1 MSRVMLVQP
10 WNHHDEGVTRHDLA
24 QEWRNGPYSLLLL
37 ATQLKKHNHQ
47 ATIVDMIRDL
57 VVLGGDTEA
66 CLEKLSEAIR
76 QFRPDIIGF
85 GFFSIHF
92 FEVQRA
98 VRVARHV
105 CRTIGIQPLFL
116 AGGIH
121 ASTEPRKTIDD
132 LGFDYSFVGEGDV
145 GIVKLADG
153 HSPETVPGIVGPEP
167 TVHTKGQQRILTLA
181 DGCSPVVHTKGEQVQ
196 SLDSLPFPD
205 WSLCDHRFYAYPS
218 YAKVKFRAAR
228 TLDMIMGRG
237 CVYKCAFCAYNAL
250 SSVRF
255 YSADYLVEQIAY
267 MERDFGIDSV
277 YFTDSTIG
285 NNRKLVT
292 QFCESM
298 IQRGLSKRIEW
309 YANIRPNQVNE
320 EILQL
325 MWRAG
330 CRFLLYGFESGSQ
343 RVLNLMVKGM
353 DVKWNYRAAELHN
366 RLKFP
371 YHASML
377 LGYPGER
384 EEDIME
390 TFKFLETTSPP
401 IVGVNWY
408 VPLPGSPDYD
418 KLKNEGVIQ
427 TDDPEE
433 WRRIGEVNSSRV
445 YADVQE
451 AQFRRLFEKAE
462 RLAYGDIPRR
472 TAAAWGC
479 IAPPQSAIDEASLA
493 TACR

>member
-1 MSRVMLVQP
+1 MSKVMLVQP
-10 WNHHDEGVTRHDLA
+10 WNHHDEGVRQHDLA
-24 QEWRNGPYSLLLL
+24 HEWRNGPYSLLLL
-37 ATQLKKHNHQ
+37 ATQLKKHNHEVV
-47 ATIVDMIRDL
+47 IVDMIRDL
-57 VVLGGDTEA
+57 VVLGGDTDA
-66 CLEKLSEAIR
+66 CLERLSEAIR
-76 QFRPDIIGF
+76 EFRPDIIGF

-98 VRVARHV
+98 VRVARQV
-105 CRTIGIQPLFL
+105 CRTIGIEPLFL

-121 ASTEPRKTIDD
+121 ASTEPRKTIED
-132 LGFDYSFVGEGDV
+132 LGFDYSFVGEGDL
-145 GIVKLADG
+145 GIVRLADG
-153 HSPETVPGIVGPEP
+153 QSPLTVPGVVGAGDA
-167 TVHTKGQQRILTLA
+167 HSGGKQILLTLA
-181 DGCSPVVHTKGEQVQ
+181 DAPQPVGHSRGEQVK

-205 WSLCDHRFYAYPS
+205 WSLCDYRFYAHPS
-218 YAKVKFRAAR
+218 YAKVKVRAAK
-228 TLDMIMGRG
+228 TLDMVMGRG

-255 YSADYLVEQIAY
+255 YSAEYLVEQVAQ
-267 MERDFGIDSV
+267 MERDYGIDSV

-292 QFCESM
+292 QFCELM
-298 IQRGLSKRIEW
+298 IRRGLSERIEW
-309 YANIRPNQVNE
+309 YANIRPNQVTE
-320 EILQL
+320 EVLKL

-343 RVLNLMVKGM
+343 RVLDLMVKGM
-353 DVKWNYRAAELHN
+353 DVKWNYHAAELHN

-390 TFKFLETTSPP
+390 TFKFLDKTSPP

-418 KLKNEGVIQ
+418 KLKGEGVIQ
-427 TDDPEE
+427 TDDPQE
-433 WRRIGEVNSSRV
+433 WRRIGEVNNSRV
-445 YADVQE
+445 YADVPE
-451 AQFRRLFEKAE
+451 AQFRQLFEQAE
-462 RLAYGDIPRR
+462 RLAYGEIPTRAR
-472 TAAAWGC
+472 AAWGC
-479 IAPPQSAIDEASLA
+479 IAPPQSEMSDAS
-493 TACR
+493 TAAACF

>member
-1 MSRVMLVQP
+1 MSKVMLVQP
-10 WNHHDEGVTRHDLA
+10 WNHHDEGVTQHDLA

-37 ATQLKKHNHQ
+37 ATQLQKNHHDV
-47 ATIVDMIRDL
+47 TIVDMIRDL

-66 CLEKLSEAIR
+66 CLERLSAAIR
-76 QFRPDIIGF
+76 EFRPDIIGF

-98 VRVARHV
+98 VRVARQV
-105 CRTIGIQPLFL
+105 CRSIGIHPIFV

-132 LGFDYSFVGEGDV
+132 LGFDYSFVGEADL
-145 GIVKLADG
+145 GIVRLADG
-153 HSPETVPGIVGPEP
+153 QSPATVPGVVGAG
-167 TVHTKGQQRILTLA
+167 TNGHAGGKLLTLA
-181 DGCSPVVHTKGEQVQ
+181 DGPAAITHSKGEQVR

-205 WSLCDHRFYAYPS
+205 WSHCDYKFYAYPS
-218 YAKVKFRAAR
+218 YAKVKFRAAK
-228 TLDMIMGRG
+228 TLDMVMGRG

-250 SSVRF
+250 SAVRF
-255 YSADYLVEQIAY
+255 YSADYLVEQVAY
-267 MERDFGIDSV
+267 MEREFGIDSV

-292 QFCESM
+292 QFCELM
-298 IQRGLSKRIEW
+298 IQRGLSQRIEW
-309 YANIRPNQVNE
+309 YANIRPNQVSE
-320 EILQL
+320 ELLKL

-343 RVLNLMVKGM
+343 RVLDLMVKGM
-353 DVKWNYRAAELHN
+353 DVKWNYKAAELHN

-384 EEDIME
+384 EADIME

-418 KLKNEGVIQ
+418 KLKSEGVIQ
-427 TDDPEE
+427 TDDPQE

-445 YADVQE
+445 YADVPE
-451 AQFRRLFEKAE
+451 AQFRQLFERAE
-462 RLAYGDIPRR
+462 QLAYGDIPRR

-479 IAPPQSAIDEASLA
+479 IAPPQSAIDEGALA
-493 TACR
+493 APCF